1 MKRTLVVLAVMALVV
16 PALAGTLTADP
27 GRPLYAGGQQATS
40 RGITVYDNTVNGP
53 TGAFSQLPGAIIGDE
68 LILLQGGILD
78 DLSFAIYNSSSATT
92 IMDSLDVDINIYN
105 YDPDTGGFVFAGM
118 VQFPGL
124 TPGLFPGYFTT
135 YYADGLATEN
145 IVITDDILITI
156 EMYNTQAGVRPG
168 QVMYDPPVV
177 GMSSNDFYLDNTPAG
192 GTNVGWYWFGGS
204 PVANFYWG
212 VSVVPE
218 PASLA
223 LLALGGLA
231 LLRRR

>member
-1 MKRTLVVLAVMALVV
+1 MKRTLVVLAVMAVVV

-27 GRPLYAGGQQATS
+27 GRPLYAGGQQAMS
-40 RGITVYDNTVNGP
+40 RGITVYENTGAA
-53 TGAFSQLPGAIIGDE
+53 TGAFSQLPGSIIGDE

-78 DLSFAIYNSSSATT
+78 DLSFSVYNSSSATT
-92 IMDSLDVDINIYN
+92 IMDSLDIDINIYN
-105 YDPDTGGFVFAGM
+105 YDAGTGGFVFAGM
-118 VQFPGL
+118 VQFLGL
-124 TPGLFPGYFTT
+124 TPGLFPGYYTT

-145 IVITDDILITI
+145 ITITDDILITAT
-156 EMYNTQAGVRPG
+156 MYNTQAGVRPG
-168 QVMYDPPVV
+168 QIMTDPPTV
-177 GMSSNDFYLDNTPAG
+177 GTSGDYFYLDNTPAG
-192 GTNVGWYWFGGS
+192 GTNVGWYWFGGN